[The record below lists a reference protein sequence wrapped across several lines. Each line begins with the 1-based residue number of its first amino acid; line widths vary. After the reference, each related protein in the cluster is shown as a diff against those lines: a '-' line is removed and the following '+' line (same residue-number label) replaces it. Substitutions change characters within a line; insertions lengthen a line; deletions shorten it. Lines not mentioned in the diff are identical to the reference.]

1 LIISATQLQTF
12 ELCPRKWWFDKVL
25 RLPRL
30 ERKQFDFGTVLHS
43 VCERFLLADELGID
57 QSTNEPVDL
66 YPEDW
71 HNDLPPADQDL
82 IKRLIS
88 AAITEGVLE
97 RKPNRLIEHE
107 FRLPVIPGVQI
118 MGFVDVLYPDSVED
132 HKTSKATRWFQ
143 SAKSL
148 PENLQMLI
156 YGKVCLERN
165 PRLERVLLRHNQF
178 CKDPSKPQVRKTEAW
193 ATKEQIEDAWEN
205 RVIATAH
212 RMVEIK
218 QAEYG
223 SWMDTPEPDYTKG
236 PCNAYGGCEFTP
248 ICTKRESTKT
258 YQIRIDRANKRS
270 VKYSQMTTPP
280 TRERSNTMGVMDK
293 LNAKKAAA
301 QTAANQP
308 APVEAK
314 VKAPA
319 PAPAPAPKP
328 APAPVEAKASAPE
341 LPEGASLP
349 PWVDPERRI
358 MSINNG
364 LGFKDN
370 GKPCK
375 VHAMQ
380 GKRAGLP
387 QPEDFDIATEGDG
400 TAFWAGKEGSGFEEL
415 EGWTPLSLDRPV
427 DVKATERIAPEPE
440 PEAEQV
446 EEVAEESAPNIQQ
459 SPKTDKSIFPNKD
472 TQFVEAYFS
481 KIEESVENAVREDE
495 KAAEAIIEAVSKS
508 EKRGRK
514 PSHFTLCINCIPCN
528 RENKQIAGQP
538 KCFLLDDLL
547 DQVIQRIESDTGQG
561 FWTLNAFARRDMI
574 AQVAETVADN
584 LNEQEPS
591 SLVYGMGIGSGA
603 SEMRV
608 MVDRF
613 KSRAGVVIEGVVG

>member
-57 QSTNEPVDL
+57 PITNEPVDL

-71 HNDLPPADQDL
+71 HNNLPPADQDL

-156 YGKVCLERN
+156 YGKVCLDRN
-165 PRLERVLLRHNQF
+165 PRLDRVLLRHNQF
-178 CKDPSKPQVRKTEAW
+178 CKDPDKPQVRKTEAW
-193 ATKEQIEDAWEN
+193 ATKEQILDAWEN
-205 RVIATAH
+205 RVVATAH
-212 RMVEIK
+212 KMVEIK

-223 SWMDTPEPDYTKG
+223 SWMDTPEPDYSKG

-301 QTAANQP
+301 QTAASTP
-308 APVEAK
+308 T
-314 VKAPA
+314 KAPA
-319 PAPAPAPKP
+319 KAIASGK
-328 APAPVEAKASAPE
+328 VEG

-349 PWVDPERRI
+349 PWVDAERRI

-364 LGFKDN
+364 LGFKEN

-387 QPEDFDIATEGDG
+387 QPEDFDIATPGDG
-400 TAFWAGKEGSGFEEL
+400 TAFWAGKEGSGYEEL

-440 PEAEQV
+440 PVKESTPEAEAV
-446 EEVAEESAPNIQQ
+446 EETTPDPE
-459 SPKTDKSIFPNKD
+459 
-472 TQFVEAYFS
+472 VE
-481 KIEESVENAVREDE
+481 
-495 KAAEAIIEAVSKS
+495 EAVEEPTQEPETPEPEAPDASEIVQTVARS

-514 PSHFTLCINCIPCN
+514 PQHFTLCINCIPCN

-547 DQVIQRIESDTGQG
+547 EQIIQKIESDTGEG

-584 LNEQEPS
+584 LNEQES
-591 SLVYGMGIGSGA
+591 GSFVYGMGIGSGA

-613 KSRAGVVIEGVVG
+613 KSRAGVVVEGVIG